1 MQIDGRITADFG
13 KKNRGNPG
21 IYFGGQKKHD
31 FFNLLLREST
41 CQITTAHP
49 LSAWIPTFRSGEG
62 RRLVL
67 SSFFVSVVKE
77 HVSDEQS
84 KATGSTIRRRGQIPG
99 LSCGTA
105 AACTTVVLRV

>member
-1 MQIDGRITADFG
+1 MV

-41 CQITTAHP
+41 CQITTANP
-49 LSAWIPTFRSGEG
+49 LSAWIPT
-62 RRLVL
+62 L